1 MWGRCGIPDVIKE
14 RTDHDKASHVVDYTR
29 KTSFDSTSSSESDDA
44 EYSEHQLS
52 FIEEEEG
59 ASGGV
64 AAKDE
69 TSSESDDEE
78 DDLIS
83 QIVSQK
89 SPTRITIKLHVTDK
103 ICSKWDSVLDHEN
116 NILYVALPKQ
126 MTHEASK
133 QSFLSLLE
141 FAEEKLDCDGVVLC
155 IRKDRP
161 DRQNLT
167 RTFLFLGFSPLNP
180 KSPLAP
186 PQMEGRNDE
195 HLFLIYNIED

>member
-1 MWGRCGIPDVIKE
+1 MKTAKINKRAHKILLL
-14 RTDHDKASHVVDYTR
+14 SDYTR
-29 KTSFDSTSSSESDDA
+29 KTSFDSTSEDSDDA
-44 EYSEHQLS
+44 DYAERHSLS
-52 FIEEEEG
+52 YIDEEEEG
-59 ASGGV
+59 AAASSSG
-64 AAKDE
+64 ATKNDSA
-69 TSSESDDEE
+69 SESDDEE

-83 QIVSQK
+83 QIVAQK

-103 ICSKWDSVLDHEN
+103 ISSSWDSVLDHDTN
-116 NILYVALPKQ
+116 MLYVALPKQ
-126 MTHEASK
+126 LTHEASK

-141 FAEEKLDCDGVVLC
+141 FAEEKLECDGVVLC

-167 RTFLFLGFSPLNP
+167 KTFLFLGFSPLNP